1 MKDWHCYINNQTYGP
16 YPENL
21 LMELINRGQ
30 LTSDTYVYNNSA
42 EEAQKGWQRAIDTEI
57 AALFLNNSQGT
68 QTLPPIQNQGTTRVS
83 PEALEGNAENRQFAD
98 EGDAKTFSSN
108 NAYEPGRRHFE
119 KETKHEK
126 LSVASIIVNKFK
138 NSKYSSIRQAENQ
151 AKMANKIIDFGL
163 WQAIGLIILSIAIY
177 FLLKQYLLFDESR
190 SNIVMRSAAKAA
202 NTVVEFIIIKPYRAV
217 IIDSIFN
224 ALKSCAIPSLVYIFY
239 LMIVNKFQSFEKTS
253 HWIAYIAM
261 PLLVFV
267 LCYCYKN
274 TNIIKWIPIFINI
287 SSMAVILGLWFH
299 SRKFASVVVIIALS
313 ILNVVFNL
321 SISLTKNILSWIP
334 VVSGISEISSSTVR
348 LVLNV
353 IEIAQVCMLLA
364 IAIIVKKCVDYFFYK
379 RYGLVVK

>member
-1 MKDWHCYINNQTYGP
+1 MKDWHCYINNQAYGP
-16 YPENL
+16 YPEDL
-21 LMELINRGQ
+21 LRELISRGQ
-30 LTSDTYVYNNSA
+30 LTADTYVYNDSL

-68 QTLPPIQNQGTTRVS
+68 QHLPPIQNQGTTRVS
-83 PEALEGNAENRQFAD
+83 PETLEENAENHQLAD
-98 EGDAKTFSSN
+98 EGYVQTFSPN
-108 NAYEPGRRHFE
+108 NAYEPVRHQFE
-119 KETKHEK
+119 KEPKSEK
-126 LSVASIIVNKFK
+126 LSVVSIIVNKFK
-138 NSKYSSIRQAENQ
+138 NSKYSSNRQVENQ
-151 AKMANKIIDFGL
+151 VKMANKIIDFGL

-190 SNIVMRSAAKAA
+190 SNIVTRSAAKTA
-202 NTVVEFIIIKPYRAV
+202 NTIVEFIIIKPYRAV
-217 IIDSIFN
+217 IINSIFN
-224 ALKSCAIPSLVYIFY
+224 ASKSCVIPSFVYIFY
-239 LMIVNKFQSFEKTS
+239 LMIVNKFQNFGKTS

-261 PLLVFV
+261 PILIFIL
-267 LCYCYKN
+267 YYNYKN
-274 TNIIKWIPIFINI
+274 VNIIKWVPIFINI

-334 VVSGISEISSSTVR
+334 IVSGVSEISSSTVR

-353 IEIAQVCMLLA
+353 IEIAQVFMLLA
-364 IAIIVKKCVDYFFYK
+364 IAIIVKKCIDYFFYK

>member
-1 MKDWHCYINNQTYGP
+1 MKDWYCYINNQAYGP
-16 YPENL
+16 YPEDL
-21 LMELINRGQ
+21 LRELINRGQ
-30 LTSDTYVYNNSA
+30 LTADTYVYNGSL
-42 EEAQKGWQRAIDTEI
+42 EETQKGWQRAIDTEI
-57 AALFLNNSQGT
+57 IALFLGSSQGT
-68 QTLPPIQNQGTTRVS
+68 QPLPPIQNQGTTRVS
-83 PEALEGNAENRQFAD
+83 PENLEENAENRQLAD
-98 EGDAKTFSSN
+98 EGDAQTFSPN
-108 NAYEPGRRHFE
+108 NAYEPGRHQFE
-119 KETKHEK
+119 KETRHEK
-126 LSVASIIVNKFK
+126 LSVAGIIVNKFK

-151 AKMANKIIDFGL
+151 VKMSNKIIDFGL

-202 NTVVEFIIIKPYRAV
+202 NTIVEFIIIKPYRAV
-217 IIDSIFN
+217 IINSIFN

-239 LMIVNKFQSFEKTS
+239 LMIVNKFQSFKKTS

-267 LCYCYKN
+267 LYYNYKN
-274 TNIIKWIPIFINI
+274 VNIIKWIPIFINT
-287 SSMAVILGLWFH
+287 SSMAVILSLWFH

-334 VVSGISEISSSTVR
+334 IVSGVSEISSSTVR

-353 IEIAQVCMLLA
+353 IEIAQVFMLLA
-364 IAIIVKKCVDYFFYK
+364 IGIIVKKCIDYFFYK